1 MGRTLLILMWGAMA
15 LGSAVAQTPAAPAG
29 SASPRPS
36 PGDTWKYRQ
45 TKPGMGGGRDHL
57 VQVRSYEGGRLVD
70 EVSVAGQAPV
80 QNEHSGGFYLVNQGV
95 SLFSP
100 YLNVLGELAST
111 RNVRSR
117 DDIACPMDVVCS
129 VQASIAGYERI
140 KVPAGEFN
148 TRKMRFEH
156 GWQYHRYG
164 SGTREVTMWYADEV
178 KRVVKVRSRTV
189 SGGHIGIETDYDLEL
204 LEYQLK

>member
-1 MGRTLLILMWGAMA
+1 MGRTLRMLL
-15 LGSAVAQTPAAPAG
+15 LGSLAALAAGHASGQQPAAGAWPQ
-29 SASPRPS
+29 

-45 TKPGMGGGRDHL
+45 TKPGQGGGRDHL
-57 VQVRSYEGGRLVD
+57 VQVRSSGGGKLVD
-70 EVSVAGQAPV
+70 EVSVAGQAPL

-100 YLNVLGELAST
+100 YLHVMGQLAST

-117 DDIACPMDVVCS
+117 DDVACPMDVVCS
-129 VQASIAGYERI
+129 MQASIAGYERVT
-140 KVPAGEFN
+140 VPAGEFN
-148 TRKMRFEH
+148 TRKMRFDH

-164 SGTREVTMWYADEV
+164 SGSREVTMWYSDEV

-189 SGGHIGIETDYDLEL
+189 SGGHVGIETDYDLEL
-204 LEYQLK
+204 TEYQLK

>member
-1 MGRTLLILMWGAMA
+1 
-15 LGSAVAQTPAAPAG
+15 
-29 SASPRPS
+29 
-36 PGDTWKYRQ
+36 
-45 TKPGMGGGRDHL
+45 
-57 VQVRSYEGGRLVD
+57 
-70 EVSVAGQAPV
+70 
-80 QNEHSGGFYLVNQGV
+80 
-95 SLFSP
+95 
-100 YLNVLGELAST
+100 VLGELAST

-129 VQASIAGYERI
+129 MQASIAGYERI